1 MVSELKK
8 VLFSDEEQE
17 RLDELRKVQ
26 GLKFIVNYYQKDLPT
41 KKFSLIERIVTKRK
55 EYKKYK
61 DAQKNVESAEK
72 EFLSAIKSTNYTQEE
87 LYKLYGKK
95 NLIEQAESLQDLG
108 MNLAEVLKILEEK
121 GISPEL
127 HSGDLKTENLRKEY
141 KGLEDLVA
149 VHLTNFPPQR
159 F

>member
-17 RLDELRKVQ
+17 RLDELRKVHSLQ
-26 GLKFIVNYYQKDLPT
+26 FLLEHYKEDLPT

-61 DAQKNVESAEK
+61 NVQKNIESSEK
-72 EFLSAIKSTNYTQEE
+72 EFLSAQKATNYTQEE
-87 LYKLYGKK
+87 LDKLCGKK

-108 MNLAEVLKILEEK
+108 MNLTEALKILEEK